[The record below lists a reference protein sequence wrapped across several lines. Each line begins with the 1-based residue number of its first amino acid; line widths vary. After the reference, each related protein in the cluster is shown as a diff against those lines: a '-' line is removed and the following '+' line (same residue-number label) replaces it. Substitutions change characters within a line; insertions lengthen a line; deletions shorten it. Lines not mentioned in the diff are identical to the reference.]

1 MQDVE
6 QIGLYVLEEQ
16 IGKGGMAT
24 VYRARHVRLERHV
37 AIKIMHTV
45 FLQDESFR
53 QRFEREAQ
61 IVAKLE
67 HPHIVPIYDYSEHNG
82 SPYLVMKYIDGVTL
96 KQQMLKTTLSL
107 SDILRL
113 MRTLADALDYAHR
126 QGVLHRDLKPSN
138 IMIDR
143 EGRPYLTDFGL
154 ARMAQVGESTISHD
168 MMLGTPFYVSPE
180 QAQGQR
186 DLSSLTDI
194 YSFGVVLYELI
205 TGVVPFAGDSAY
217 AIIHD
222 HIYAAPEPPSQKNP
236 ALPRAL
242 DAVLLKA
249 LGKRPEDRYPTA
261 TALMDAFA
269 AAIGAEDAPP
279 VKAAAAPERTA
290 TPHEREAESTTS
302 HAVYIAP
309 DGRRGRVE
317 AALDF
322 SRVDFNQIGHRI
334 ERWGE
339 RVEQWGEE
347 VEAKVQESNRNR
359 FKKRPRGREEALTEE
374 EKIRRRIE
382 KQQQEFNGL
391 VGHFISYVVFNAMI
405 WIVMAANANNF
416 PWWLIFMTVG
426 WGIGVVSHAWDYYTN
441 YGPGARRKEER
452 IARAIEEELGK
463 PKNKAKND
471 LLLDEDDLSLGDARS
486 VRLTEDGE
494 LTDTYIEEI
503 QGRRMRR

>member
-1 MQDVE
+1 MQDGD
-6 QIGLYVLEEQ
+6 QFGQYILEEQ

-24 VYRARHVRLERHV
+24 VHRARHARLERHV

-53 QRFEREAQ
+53 ARFEREAQ

-82 SPYLVMKYIDGVTL
+82 SPYLVMKYIEGVTL
-96 KQQMLKTTLSL
+96 KQLMLKANLSL
-107 SDILRL
+107 QDILRL

-138 IMIDR
+138 ILIDR

-186 DLSSLTDI
+186 DLTSLTDI
-194 YSFGVVLYELI
+194 YSFGVILYELI

-217 AIIHD
+217 AIVHA
-222 HIYAAPEPPSQKNP
+222 HIYAAPEPPSEKNP
-236 ALPRAL
+236 VLPKAL

-249 LGKRPEDRYPTA
+249 LAKRPEDRYPTA

-269 AAIGAEDAPP
+269 AAIGATDAPP
-279 VKAAAAPERTA
+279 AQAAAAPRRSAPT
-290 TPHEREAESTTS
+290 REPDNAAASGS
-302 HAVYIAP
+302 VYVAP
-309 DGRRGRVE
+309 DGRRGKVE
-317 AALDF
+317 AALDL
-322 SRVDFNQIGHRI
+322 SRIDFKQIESRL

-339 RVEQWGEE
+339 QIEQWGEE
-347 VEAKVQESNRNR
+347 LEAKFDDSDSKRS
-359 FKKRPRGREEALTEE
+359 KKGRLTEE

-382 KQQQEFNGL
+382 KQQEKFNGL
-391 VGHFISYVVFNAMI
+391 VGHFISYVVVNVMI
-405 WIVMAANANNF
+405 WAVMAAITGSL
-416 PWWLIFMTVG
+416 PWWLIFMTGG
-426 WGIGVVSHAWDYYTN
+426 WGIGMASHAWGYYSN

-463 PKNKAKND
+463 PKHKPKND
-471 LLLDEDDLSLGDARS
+471 LLLDEDNVSLAGARG
-486 VRLTEDGE
+486 VRLTKDGE
-494 LTDTYIEEI
+494 LTDTYVEEI
-503 QGRRMRR
+503 EGRRMRR

>member
-1 MQDVE
+1 MQEVE
-6 QIGLYVLEEQ
+6 QIGLYILEEQ

-45 FLQDESFR
+45 LLHDESFR

-249 LGKRPEDRYPTA
+249 LAKRPEDRYSTA
-261 TALMDAFA
+261 TALMNAFA
-269 AAIGAEDAPP
+269 AAIGSEDAPP
-279 VKAAAAPERTA
+279 VEAAAAPQH
-290 TPHEREAESTTS
+290 TPPARQTGDKAASAE
-302 HAVYIAP
+302 VYIAP

-317 AALDF
+317 AALDL

-347 VEAKVQESNRNR
+347 VEAKVEESNRNR
-359 FKKRPRGREEALTEE
+359 FKKRHRSKEEALTEE

-382 KQQQEFNGL
+382 KQQKELRNL
-391 VGHFISYVVFNAMI
+391 VGSIVMFVLINSVI
-405 WIVMAANANNF
+405 WIGAIANSSEF
-416 PWWLIFMTVG
+416 PSGLIFMTG
-426 WGIGVVSHAWDYYTN
+426 FWGLGVAFHVWDYYTN
-441 YGPGARRKEER
+441 YGPGARYKEER

-471 LLLDEDDLSLGDARS
+471 LLSDKDNLSLGEARS

>member
-6 QIGLYVLEEQ
+6 QIGQYILEEQ

-67 HPHIVPIYDYSEHNG
+67 HLHIVPIYDYSEHNG

-96 KQQMLKTTLSL
+96 KQQMLKTPLPL

-236 ALPRAL
+236 ALPRSL

-249 LGKRPEDRYPTA
+249 LAKRPEDRYPTA
-261 TALMDAFA
+261 TALMNAFA
-269 AAIGAEDAPP
+269 AAIGAEDATPVEAAAAPQHTPP
-279 VKAAAAPERTA
+279 ARQTEDKAAAAE
-290 TPHEREAESTTS
+290 
-302 HAVYIAP
+302 VYIAP

-317 AALDF
+317 AALDP
-322 SRVDFNQIGHRI
+322 SQVDFNQIGHRI

-339 RVEQWGEE
+339 RVEQWGKA
-347 VEAKVQESNRNR
+347 VEAKVEESNHNR
-359 FKKRPRGREEALTEE
+359 FKKRHRGKKEALTEE

-382 KQQQEFNGL
+382 KQQEKLNSL
-391 VGHFISYVVFNAMI
+391 IGHFISYVVINAMI
-405 WIVMAANANNF
+405 WVVMAANADRL

-426 WGIGVVSHAWDYYTN
+426 WGSGVVSHAWDYYTN

-463 PKNKAKND
+463 HKNKAKND
-471 LLLDEDDLSLGDARS
+471 LLLDEDDLPLSDARS

-494 LTDTYIEEI
+494 LTDTYVEEI
-503 QGRRMRR
+503 QERHMRR

>member
-1 MQDVE
+1 MQDGDKFG
-6 QIGLYVLEEQ
+6 QYILEEQ
-16 IGKGGMAT
+16 VGKGGMAT
-24 VYRARHVRLERHV
+24 VYRARHTRLERHV

-45 FLQDESFR
+45 FLQDDSFR
-53 QRFEREAQ
+53 ARFEREAQ

-82 SPYLVMKYIDGVTL
+82 SPYLVMKYIEGATL
-96 KQQMLKTTLSL
+96 KQLMLKTNLTLQ
-107 SDILRL
+107 DIARL

-138 IMIDR
+138 ILIDR

-186 DLSSLTDI
+186 DLTSLTDI
-194 YSFGVVLYELI
+194 YSFGVILYELI

-217 AIIHD
+217 AIVHA
-222 HIYAAPEPPSQKNP
+222 HIYAAPEPPSEKNP

-249 LGKRPEDRYPTA
+249 LAKRPEDRYPTA
-261 TALMDAFA
+261 TDLMNAFA
-269 AAIGAEDAPP
+269 AAIGAADAPP
-279 VKAAAAPERTA
+279 AQAQAAPHTA
-290 TPHEREAESTTS
+290 APSRERETEPASGS
-302 HAVYIAP
+302 VYIAA
-309 DGRRGRVE
+309 DGRRGKLE
-317 AALDF
+317 ASIDLSRIDF
-322 SRVDFNQIGHRI
+322 KQF
-334 ERWGE
+334 ERQ
-339 RVEQWGEE
+339 VEQWGEKIE
-347 VEAKVQESNRNR
+347 QWGEELEAKFDGTDS
-359 FKKRPRGREEALTEE
+359 KKRSKKGPLTEE

-382 KQQQEFNGL
+382 KQQEEFNGL
-391 VGHFISYVVFNAMI
+391 VGHFIAYMVVN
-405 WIVMAANANNF
+405 VMMWAVLSVSMNSF
-416 PWWLIFMTVG
+416 PWWLIFMTGG
-426 WGIGVVSHAWDYYTN
+426 WGVGMASHAWDYYSN
-441 YGPGARRKEER
+441 HGPGARRKEER

-463 PKNKAKND
+463 PKNKVKND
-471 LLLDEDDLSLGDARS
+471 LLLDDDDVSVTGARS

-494 LTDTYIEEI
+494 LTDTYVEEL